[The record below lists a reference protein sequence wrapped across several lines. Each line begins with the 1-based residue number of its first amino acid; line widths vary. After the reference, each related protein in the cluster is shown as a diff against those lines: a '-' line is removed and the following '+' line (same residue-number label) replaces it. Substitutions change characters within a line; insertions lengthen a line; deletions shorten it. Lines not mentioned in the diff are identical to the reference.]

1 MGFFFFRSFFSP
13 TILMGV
19 RSAKVRNQSC
29 FKEPVPLPPVSLFW
43 HLTTIQRIKSW
54 FENGTHPRSKLP
66 LYIKIKLHSH
76 AIISLLRRRSALMN
90 LSKRKKCSCC
100 LEWLVYVSLSAD
112 WLWLATIYICIDR
125 PTPIAKLTSPLAI
138 SRLKSDQIQWT
149 RDNNRENGE
158 QDFFNNRQI
167 SRPLSSSSAGFI
179 GDAFEK
185 LPSIFD
191 NIFSLHCLVRV
202 CTFDVI
208 VWQHDGDD
216 MQWKRKENFFF
227 FYIVGFQC
235 LCSCVTAGGWSR
247 ERNSS
252 KRFLSFPF

>member
-1 MGFFFFRSFFSP
+1 
-13 TILMGV
+13 L
-19 RSAKVRNQSC
+19 ND
-29 FKEPVPLPPVSLFW
+29 
-43 HLTTIQRIKSW
+43 
-54 FENGTHPRSKLP
+54 
-66 LYIKIKLHSH
+66 
-76 AIISLLRRRSALMN
+76 LL
-90 LSKRKKCSCC
+90 
-100 LEWLVYVSLSAD
+100 YVSLSAD
-112 WLWLATIYICIDR
+112 WLWLATILYICIDR

-191 NIFSLHCLVRV
+191 NIFSLYCLVRV

-252 KRFLSFPF
+252 KRFLSFPLKKKKILPSGVLFFTLQDTQCRAFRYFYSDFLYPKTRTQSLTILPTNPWRDDIKNCPARNGSKNLFFFFAYSNRIQREENWLKPN